1 MPWGDAQIQRFKDRF
16 PGSTVPLKGDV
27 LPDYFVPAGA
37 LGFSVVVFIVC
48 ALLCFICLLV
58 RRKVLG
64 GELGGSPT
72 GRLASCVFLCL
83 LWAVYVIFSIMQ
95 TKGWAFK
102 NANKT
107 FGGDEQTFS
116 PSVKYWLT

>member
-1 MPWGDAQIQRFKDRF
+1 L
-16 PGSTVPLKGDV
+16 VGDV

-48 ALLCFICLLV
+48 ALLCFITLLL

-64 GELGGSPT
+64 GELGGTPT
-72 GRLASCVFLCL
+72 GRAASCAFLCM
-83 LWAVYVIFSIMQ
+83 LWTIYVVFSIMQ

-102 NANKT
+102 NANET
-107 FGGDEQTFS
+107 FGGNEQEFS
-116 PSVKYWLT
+116 PSVKYWLTQCDLKWKKSE